1 MKRTINYYLDKA
13 MDVFLYT
20 SFAVIFIVGGYY
32 LGRIFVADQFIIP
45 SDSMA
50 PTLQVGDRVWVD
62 KLIAGARIYNDID
75 SVNNSNL
82 QSWRTRGIR
91 KVRRNDIV
99 IFNYPINKKKIAF
112 KINYVYAKRCVALPG
127 DSISGVD
134 GYYKNSNHKG
144 TLGNKEVQ
152 DEFNRIPEKML
163 PEKGKYTIPRA
174 YERFPWTIK
183 NFGPLYVPR
192 KGDVIHLNA
201 DNVLFYSLVLEFET
215 GKKFTVSPN
224 GEVLADGTPM
234 DYHIFTHDYYFTCGD
249 NVMNSRDSRYWEFVP
264 EEYIVGVVDFIPY
277 SIDKVTDEFRWDR
290 FLKFI

>member
-1 MKRTINYYLDKA
+1 MKKTINYYLDKA
-13 MDVFLYT
+13 MDAFLYT
-20 SFAVIFIVGGYY
+20 SCAVIIIVGGYY

-50 PTLQVGDRVWVD
+50 PTLQVGDRVWVN

-91 KVRRNDIV
+91 KVNRNDIL

-112 KINYVYAKRCVALPG
+112 KINYVYTKRCVALPG
-127 DSISGVD
+127 DSISAVD

-152 DEFNRIPEKML
+152 DEFNRIPENML
-163 PEKGKYTIPRA
+163 PEKGKYTIPRS
-174 YERFPWTIK
+174 YEKFPWTIK

-201 DNVLFYSLVLEFET
+201 DNLLFYSLILEFET

-249 NVMNSRDSRYWEFVP
+249 NVMNSRDSRYWGFVP